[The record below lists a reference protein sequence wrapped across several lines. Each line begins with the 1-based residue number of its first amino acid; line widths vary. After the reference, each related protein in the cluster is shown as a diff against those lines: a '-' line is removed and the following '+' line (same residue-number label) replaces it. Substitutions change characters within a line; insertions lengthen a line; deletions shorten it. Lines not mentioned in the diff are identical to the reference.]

1 MSDEKT
7 RLCVKLG
14 AAEIEYEGGSQFLKD
29 VIMPTVSKILGIVE
43 SRAELQRST
52 PMLQIDSSPKELSS
66 ITAAEV
72 SHSTSTI
79 AIMLGAKS
87 ASDLAIAAAAHLTF
101 AQKKE
106 RLSRQE
112 ILDEMKGATSF
123 FKSSYVNNHSNSLKV
138 LIKADRLR
146 QLAPDEYGLSQQE
159 RKELEKLLAQRQ

>member
-1 MSDEKT
+1 MSEEKT

-14 AAEIEYEGGSQFLKD
+14 GAEIEYEGGCQFLKD
-29 VIMPTVSKILGIVE
+29 VIRPTVGKILGIVE
-43 SRAELQRST
+43 SRAELQPPMPMYGSTEEMSST
-52 PMLQIDSSPKELSS
+52 P
-66 ITAAEV
+66 TAEV

-79 AIMLGAKS
+79 ATLLGAKS

-101 AQKKE
+101 VQKKV

-146 QLAPDEYGLSQQE
+146 QLAPDVYSLSQRE
-159 RKELEKLLAQRQ
+159 REELKKLIAKCR